1 MTDTALPQTGYLG
14 LVAMLGLF
22 ATSSSLLGAA
32 IGLYLTVSKRLLA
45 CILAFSAGALVS
57 ALAIELA
64 FEGAL
69 DLHQHAYSTR
79 FAWGFIGSGFAVG
92 AIFYYVT
99 SLLLE
104 QKGGAVRYRTRF
116 REYARDKL
124 RAEAKDTIELLARC
138 DLLRHLPPEEIGHI
152 LPYVRRRRLAPGEVL
167 FHTGDSGEALFIVAT
182 GAVAIVAEGAG
193 GDAGV
198 IEYRLAELGPGQAFG
213 EMALL
218 SGGTRTAAVRAIG
231 AVDLLEIAR
240 DDFARLIADD
250 PRLAEAVERLSHGR
264 AISNLSAGG
273 PDPAKW
279 AWIAASNLEHMSRGR
294 AQEMLTEAGHGAGMA
309 IVLGN
314 ILDTIP
320 GCLVIGAKFNGFA
333 SLSLTLILGM
343 FLGGIP
349 EAAASASMLRQAGY
363 RPRAVFGL
371 WSTVLLAGVVAAV
384 AGKLFIAG
392 ADSLIA
398 IYCQAVA
405 GGAVLALIS
414 HAMIPEAIDQG
425 GSLVVLPT
433 VAGFLF
439 ALYLALVEVFV

>member
-1 MTDTALPQTGYLG
+1 MPQAAYLG
-14 LVAMLGLF
+14 LVALLGLF

-32 IGLYLTVSKRLLA
+32 IGLYMAVSKRLLA

-64 FEGAL
+64 FEGAQE
-69 DLHQHAYSTR
+69 LHRHAYSTR
-79 FAWGFIGSGFAVG
+79 FAWAFIGSGFAAG
-92 AIFYYVT
+92 AIFYYVA
-99 SLLLE
+99 SLFLE
-104 QKGGAVRYRTRF
+104 QQGGAVRYRTRF

-124 RAEAKDTIELLARC
+124 RAEAKDTIALLARC
-138 DLLRHLPPEEIGHI
+138 DLLRHLPPEEIEHI
-152 LPYVRRRRLAPGEVL
+152 LPCVRRRRLA
-167 FHTGDSGEALFIVAT
+167 SGEILFRAGDPGDALFIVAAGT
-182 GAVAIVAEGAG
+182 VAILAEGTGGDGGAVEH
-193 GDAGV
+193 
-198 IEYRLAELGPGQAFG
+198 RLAELGPGQAFG

-218 SGGTRTAAVRAIG
+218 SGGTRSATVRAVD

-240 DDFARLIADD
+240 DDFERLVADD

-279 AWIAASNLEHMSRGR
+279 ARIAAGNLDHMSRGR
-294 AQEMLTEAGHGAGMA
+294 AHQMLTEAGNGAGMA

-320 GCLVIGAKFNGFA
+320 GCLVIGAKFSGFA

-349 EAAASASMLRQAGY
+349 EAAASAAMLRQAGY
-363 RPRAVFGL
+363 RAAAVFGL
-371 WSTVLLAGVVAAV
+371 WSTVLIAGVVAAV
-384 AGKLFIAG
+384 AGKLFIG
-392 ADSLIA
+392 DADSLIA
-398 IYCQAVA
+398 IYCQALA

-439 ALYLALVEVFV
+439 ALYLAMADAFV

>member
-152 LPYVRRRRLAPGEVL
+152 LPRPAASP
-167 FHTGDSGEALFIVAT
+167 
-182 GAVAIVAEGAG
+182 GAG
-193 GDAGV
+193 
-198 IEYRLAELGPGQAFG
+198 
-213 EMALL
+213 
-218 SGGTRTAAVRAIG
+218 
-231 AVDLLEIAR
+231 
-240 DDFARLIADD
+240 
-250 PRLAEAVERLSHGR
+250 
-264 AISNLSAGG
+264 
-273 PDPAKW
+273 
-279 AWIAASNLEHMSRGR
+279 
-294 AQEMLTEAGHGAGMA
+294 
-309 IVLGN
+309 
-314 ILDTIP
+314 
-320 GCLVIGAKFNGFA
+320 
-333 SLSLTLILGM
+333 
-343 FLGGIP
+343 
-349 EAAASASMLRQAGY
+349 
-363 RPRAVFGL
+363 
-371 WSTVLLAGVVAAV
+371 
-384 AGKLFIAG
+384 
-392 ADSLIA
+392 
-398 IYCQAVA
+398 
-405 GGAVLALIS
+405 
-414 HAMIPEAIDQG
+414 
-425 GSLVVLPT
+425 
-433 VAGFLF
+433 
-439 ALYLALVEVFV
+439 